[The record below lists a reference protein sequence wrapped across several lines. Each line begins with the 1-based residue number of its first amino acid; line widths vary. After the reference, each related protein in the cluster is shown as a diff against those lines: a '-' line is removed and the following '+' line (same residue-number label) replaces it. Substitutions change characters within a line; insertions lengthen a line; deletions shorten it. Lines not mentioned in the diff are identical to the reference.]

1 MGRLDRGRSGGGG
14 DETAPCCD
22 SRAGERIRPLRCA
35 RADVKPKLAGERGR
49 FERVD
54 FAADDDRRAIHLSDE
69 SSGVVAEHKFAKE
82 DECLRESS
90 AYFCGGGWGTYVF
103 GLLLGYEMPRAVE
116 EDIRPVPLLVDDAGE
131 LMAVAVPRC
140 SWTPGESLDSTEGRV
155 LEGSS
160 VTLSA
165 TNVLWQTWIT
175 TENESLERRTMWEK
189 NIVLTF

>member
-1 MGRLDRGRSGGGG
+1 MGRLGRGRSGGGG

-82 DECLRESS
+82 DECLRELS
-90 AYFCGGGWGTYVF
+90 AYLCGGGCGTYVF
-103 GLLLGYEMPRAVE
+103 RLLLWYEMPGAVE

-131 LMAVAVPRC
+131 LMAVAVPRR
-140 SWTPGESLDSTEGRV
+140 SWTPSESLDSTEGCV

-160 VTLSA
+160 VSLVA
-165 TNVLWQTWIT
+165 TKVLAAD
-175 TENESLERRTMWEK
+175 LDHD
-189 NIVLTF
+189 